1 MAIRLPFGDDLQY
14 NREWEDTRKM
24 RTSQVFVIRVLNMRN
39 LSKRV
44 TSEHS
49 RVDASLQVGLVQQLN
64 RETVST

>member
-1 MAIRLPFGDDLQY
+1 
-14 NREWEDTRKM
+14 M